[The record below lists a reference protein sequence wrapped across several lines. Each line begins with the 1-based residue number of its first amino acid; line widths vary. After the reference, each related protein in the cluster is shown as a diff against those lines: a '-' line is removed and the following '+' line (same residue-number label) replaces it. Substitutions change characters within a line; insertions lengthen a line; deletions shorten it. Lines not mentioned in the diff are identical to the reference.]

1 MRESWRSQRPREM
14 LYDGTIGRAHNQLSS
29 LRFLRYPLSLIF
41 AGGSF
46 VLSFLLLIAGALL
59 ARPQAASQGGAAGA
73 RQITPGGSVV
83 FATQIR
89 PILASRCYPCHGT
102 DIQQHGL
109 RMDSLQA
116 ILTGATNE
124 TGVIPRAT
132 RTTPIVPSLL
142 GLSRPQLA
150 YDCPAPP

>member
-1 MRESWRSQRPREM
+1 M
-14 LYDGTIGRAHNQLSS
+14 LFHDTTGRAHNQSS
-29 LRFLRYPLSLIF
+29 PKVSRQPWGFVF
-41 AGGSF
+41 AGSSF
-46 VLSFLLLIAGALL
+46 VLSFFFLIAGALL
-59 ARPQAASQGGAAGA
+59 AAKPQAASQAGAAEA
-73 RQITPGGSVV
+73 RQVTPGGSVV